1 MANENTQTITL
12 FAVAATAVRQRR
24 FVIQTSTGIT
34 EATDGADAVGVSFGS
49 VTADAGSSRAIAVV
63 TNQGC
68 RVEVEAG
75 AAVAV
80 GADIASDGE
89 GRVIAAAATPPADA
103 ILGKALTAASAA
115 GEIVE
120 VLFTKAGRAAA

>member
-12 FAVAATAVRQRR
+12 SAVAATAVRQRR
-24 FVIQTSTGIT
+24 FVIQTATGIT
-34 EATDGADAVGVSFGS
+34 EATAGADAVGVSFGS
-49 VTADAGSSRAIAVV
+49 VPDTAGTSRAIAVV

-75 AAVAV
+75 AAVTV
-80 GADIASDGE
+80 GADIMSDAQ
-89 GRVIAAAATPPADA
+89 GRVVAATATNA

-120 VLFTKAGRAAA
+120 VLFNPPGRNAV

>member
-12 FAVAATAVRQRR
+12 TAADTTAVRQRR
-24 FVIQTSTGIT
+24 FVIQGASGVT

-49 VTADAGSSRAIAVV
+49 VTATAGDERNLAVV
-63 TNQGC
+63 TNDGA
-68 RVEVEAG
+68 RVEVTAG

-80 GADIASDGE
+80 GADVASDSQ
-89 GRVIAAAATPPADA
+89 GRAIVSASGDA

-120 VLFTKAGRAAA
+120 VLLKNAGRQTA